1 LDLPGG
7 GADGFECVPEGMQPR
22 IVRLLELELR
32 SIRIGSGVCSR
43 LSTGLGV
50 NNRGASGV
58 KIAENW
64 TYQMASVKEKD
75 MKPITIDAML
85 TEGRGAMAF
94 CATLTTW
101 ASMRGDPERGGG
113 EGRGK

>member
-1 LDLPGG
+1 MCP
-7 GADGFECVPEGMQPR
+7 
-22 IVRLLELELR
+22 
-32 SIRIGSGVCSR
+32 R
-43 LSTGLGV
+43 LSTGLGL

-64 TYQMASVKEKD
+64 TYQIASVKEKD

-85 TEGRGAMAF
+85 TEARGAIVF

-101 ASMRGDPERGGG
+101 ASMRGDPGRVEGKVG
-113 EGRGK
+113 ESK

>member
-1 LDLPGG
+1 
-7 GADGFECVPEGMQPR
+7 
-22 IVRLLELELR
+22 
-32 SIRIGSGVCSR
+32 
-43 LSTGLGV
+43 
-50 NNRGASGV
+50 
-58 KIAENW
+58 
-64 TYQMASVKEKD
+64 MASVKEKD

-85 TEGRGAMAF
+85 TEGRGAIAF